1 MSLDMFD
8 PTTSFQ
14 RIEINY
20 APRPKKLEGLRIG
33 LLENSKHNSDVL
45 LLKIADRLKGR
56 FEMAMT
62 HLAGKKSAA
71 DFVSDD
77 VIAEFRA
84 RADFVIAG
92 IGD

>member
-8 PTTSFQ
+8 PTNSV
-14 RIEINY
+14 REIQIDY
-20 APRPKKLEGLRIG
+20 VPRPKKLNGLRIG

-45 LLKIADRLKGR
+45 LLKIADRLKDR
-56 FEMAMT
+56 FGMKMT
-62 HLAGKKSAA
+62 LLAGKKSAA

-77 VIAEFRA
+77 LIARFGEK
-84 RADFVIAG
+84 ADFVIAG

>member
-8 PTTSFQ
+8 PTTPV
-14 RIEINY
+14 REIQIDY
-20 APRPKKLEGLRIG
+20 VPRPQELNGLRIG

-45 LLKIADRLKGR
+45 LLKIADRLKDR
-56 FEMAMT
+56 FGMEMT
-62 HLAGKKSAA
+62 FLAGKKSAA

-77 VIAEFRA
+77 LIAQFRE